1 MGHPTIAVKGV
12 IPMSNIARTALV
24 VLLLPLAVVS
34 QTGDDQPLMA
44 EKQKRVQ
51 AWKEKLKKI
60 KDGRNLADFEGIQ
73 IALAKEGESEQL
85 QQIICELDFGLSDVQ
100 ENALRK
106 MRSVG
111 GWFSINALSR
121 FLTSDPRYMQT
132 RPDDSPDQIFIPLQF
147 RALQILPLIVPN
159 PPLPEAQGFYQ
170 LDHSKEVEIWR
181 KWLHENRASLENLE
195 PLASGVVSSVKVC
208 KKVLRN
214 DPALRRQK

>member
-1 MGHPTIAVKGV
+1 
-12 IPMSNIARTALV
+12 MSNIVRTALV
-24 VLLLPLAVVS
+24 VLLLSIVVVS
-34 QTGDDQPLMA
+34 QTGGDQPLMT

-85 QQIICELDFGLSDVQ
+85 QQIICELDFGVPDIQ

-121 FLTSDPRYMQT
+121 FLASDPRYTQT

-147 RALQILPLIVPN
+147 KALQILPLIVPN

-181 KWLHENRASLENLE
+181 KWLHENRASLEKLE
-195 PLASGVVSSVKVC
+195 PAVPTIVSSQKKC

-214 DPALRRQK
+214 DPALQRSTSK